1 MLTGVAAGLLG
12 ALLFGI
18 GAVIQAHAVRR
29 QDSSPDRLAGFV
41 ARSVRDPWTML
52 VVAMYLA
59 GFVLHAVAIW
69 MLPLYFAQAT
79 VAMSL
84 PVTAVASLV
93 LHERLTPVHW
103 SALAVVTTGLVLLS
117 LGSGDPGAV
126 VVTPP
131 FAAALGAG
139 FVVVALVSVR
149 GARLPGAW
157 LGTVAGL
164 GYAGSAIAVR
174 GVEADVHP
182 LVVAAAVAVPAYSLI
197 AFWLY
202 SLGMDRAGVS
212 SVTAPLIVAQT
223 IVPALVG
230 VALLGDG
237 VRSGWWPGVLTGLVL
252 ATAGAIL
259 LSRDHPS
266 GPVASEPVSA
276 TDPGRRPDRAPRRQ
290 P

>member
-1 MLTGVAAGLLG
+1 MLIGVVAGLVG

-41 ARSVRDPWTML
+41 ATSVRDPWTIL

-59 GFVLHAVAIW
+59 GFVLHAIAIW
-69 MLPLYFAQAT
+69 MLPLYFAQAA

-84 PVTAVASLV
+84 PVTAVASFV

-103 SALAVVTTGLVLLS
+103 SALAAVTTGLVLLA
-117 LGSGDPGAV
+117 LGSGEPGAV
-126 VVTPP
+126 VVTPV
-131 FAAALGAG
+131 FTGLLAAG
-139 FVVVALVSVR
+139 FVVLALVSIR
-149 GARLPGAW
+149 GARLPGAM

-174 GVEADVHP
+174 GVEADLHP
-182 LVVAAAVAVPAYSLI
+182 LVVVAALTVPAYSLI

-237 VRSGWWPGVLTGLVL
+237 VRSGWWPAVVSGLAL
-252 ATAGAIL
+252 ATAGAVL

-266 GPVASEPVSA
+266 GPPASESVSA
-276 TDPGRRPDRAPRRQ
+276 PGPAGRPDRAPRR
-290 P
+290 

>member
-1 MLTGVAAGLLG
+1 MLIGVVAGLVG

-29 QDSSPDRLAGFV
+29 QDSSPDKLAGFV
-41 ARSVRDPWTML
+41 TRSVRDPWTML
-52 VVAMYLA
+52 VVAMYLG

-84 PVTAVASLV
+84 PVTALASLV

-103 SALAVVTTGLVLLS
+103 SALVAVTAGLVLLA
-117 LGSGDPGAV
+117 LGSGEPGAV
-126 VVTPP
+126 LVTPA
-131 FAAALGAG
+131 FAAALVGG
-139 FVVVALVSVR
+139 FVLLALVSTR
-149 GARLPGAW
+149 APRLPGAW
-157 LGTVAGL
+157 LGTIAGL
-164 GYAGSAIAVR
+164 GYACSAIAVR
-174 GVEADVHP
+174 GVEASLHP
-182 LVVAAAVAVPAYSLI
+182 LVVVAALAVPAYSLI

-202 SLGMDRAGVS
+202 SLGMDRADVS
-212 SVTAPLIVAQT
+212 SVTAPLIVVQT

-237 VRSGWWPGVLTGLVL
+237 VRSGWWPGVVAGLVL

-266 GPVASEPVSA
+266 SSAASGSASASGPA
-276 TDPGRRPDRAPRRQ
+276 GRPDRAPRR
-290 P
+290 

>member
-1 MLTGVAAGLLG
+1 MLIGVVAGLVG

-29 QDSSPDRLAGFV
+29 QDRSPDRLAGFV
-41 ARSVRDPWTML
+41 ATSVRDPWTIL

-69 MLPLYFAQAT
+69 MLPLYFAQAA

-84 PVTAVASLV
+84 PVTAVASFV

-103 SALAVVTTGLVLLS
+103 WALGAVTTGLVLLA
-117 LGSGDPGAV
+117 LGSGEPGAV
-126 VVTPP
+126 VVTPV
-131 FAAALGAG
+131 FAASLAVG
-139 FVVVALVSVR
+139 FLAVALVSVR

-182 LVVAAAVAVPAYSLI
+182 LVVVAAVTVPAYSLI

-212 SVTAPLIVAQT
+212 SVTAPLIVVQT

-237 VRSGWWPGVLTGLVL
+237 VRNGWWPAVVVGLVL
-252 ATAGAIL
+252 ATTGAVL

-266 GPVASEPVSA
+266 GSPASESA
-276 TDPGRRPDRAPRRQ
+276 SASGRAGRPDRAPRR
-290 P
+290 